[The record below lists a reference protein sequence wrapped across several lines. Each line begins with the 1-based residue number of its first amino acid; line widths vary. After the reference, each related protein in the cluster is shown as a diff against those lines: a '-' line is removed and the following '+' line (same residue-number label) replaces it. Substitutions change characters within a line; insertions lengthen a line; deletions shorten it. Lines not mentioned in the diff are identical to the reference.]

1 MEKLILIG
9 FGGFIGSV
17 MRYLVSGY
25 VQTISRS
32 STFPYGTLAVNV
44 IGSFIIGFLFYFI
57 EIRSSLNPQMR
68 ALLLFG
74 FLGAFTTFSTFSLET
89 YNLLRSGELMP
100 ALVNVSAN
108 CVLGV
113 MAVWAGRTLP
123 MMIWR

>member
-1 MEKLILIG
+1 MDKLILIG

-32 STFPYGTLAVNV
+32 NTFPYGTLAVNV

-57 EIRSSLNPQMR
+57 ETRSSLNPQMR

-89 YNLLRSGELMP
+89 YNLLRSGELVP
-100 ALVNVSAN
+100 ALMNVGAN

>member
-1 MEKLILIG
+1 VEKLILIG

-89 YNLLRSGELMP
+89 YNLLRNGELMP